1 MEQLVRVKE
10 TFDDGTAMVI
20 HVRESACSGDCH
32 KCSGCGA
39 AKETIL
45 LKAENPIGAKRG
57 DLVKL
62 ESATGP
68 VLKAAAVL
76 YMLPILLFC
85 ARWGFGPAMLVSFTH
100 GIFQMLFAGGIS
112 IGWQSMVGDYLL
124 AYAVLGVAGLFKGRF
139 ALGTV
144 VGCAAR
150 FFVHYVVGATLW
162 AEYMPEEFFGMT
174 MTTPWIY
181 SALYNGAYMALD
193 LVLILVAYVILSKTP
208 LARYF
213 KGEDLK

>member
-10 TFDDGTAMVI
+10 AFDDGTAVVV

-45 LKAENPIGAKRG
+45 LKAENPIGAVRG

-76 YMLPILLFC
+76 YLLPLLLFFV
-85 ARWGFGPAMLVSFTH
+85 GYFTGDVLFGH
-100 GIFQMLFAGGIS
+100 G
-112 IGWQSMVGDYLL
+112 
-124 AYAVLGVAGLFKGRF
+124 
-139 ALGTV
+139 AL
-144 VGCAAR
+144 VGCLA
-150 FFVHYVVGATLW
+150 FVASIALVVLYDRKIGKTG
-162 AEYMPEEFFGMT
+162 ETGYTITEFVERSFLNTG
-174 MTTPWIY
+174 
-181 SALYNGAYMALD
+181 
-193 LVLILVAYVILSKTP
+193 K
-208 LARYF
+208 
-213 KGEDLK
+213 KGDNDID